1 MRRSEIIAREV
12 LSTGDAF
19 KRDGRAVERNSYEIA
34 VEDDAHPQVLSIC
47 VRASS
52 AEEAE
57 RTAVRWL
64 SDMVRKGWLTAR

>member
-12 LSTGDAF
+12 LSTGDAT
-19 KRDGRAVERNSYEIA
+19 RREGRVERNSFEIA
-34 VEDDAHPQVLSIC
+34 VEDDAHPSVLAIR

-57 RTAVRWL
+57 RAAVQWL
-64 SDMVRKGWLTAR
+64 SSMVRKGWLARG